1 MTLTAEELSK
11 LNVEELRKYLNDR
24 GVPMSGSCR
33 KADMIEKAKFAD
45 KLGLPVQPSQ
55 QQ

>member
-1 MTLTAEELSK
+1 MGLTAEELSK
-11 LNVEELRKYLNDR
+11 WNGEELRKYPNDR

-33 KADMIEKAKFAD
+33 KADMIEKAIFAD
-45 KLGLPVQPSQ
+45 KLSLPVQPSQ